1 MKLVLAGGDERM
13 QLAAAQLA
21 GEGHSVRYLHTG
33 SEFAWQQL
41 LQQADVLALPSPFSV
56 KEGGVPGWQH
66 GGVEQLL
73 DWLPKGAMV
82 LAGGGVSAEGN
93 RKLAATKEL
102 RLRFY
107 ADDPVFMARNAD
119 ISAEAA
125 VCAAMQRSGRMLDEQ
140 RVLISGYGLFARAI
154 ACRLVAL
161 GARVWAAAR
170 RDAQRRQ
177 AAADGIRA
185 IPLEE
190 IPQLAPQMDLVL
202 NTVPS
207 VILGQRQLERFRED
221 ALFLEL
227 ASPPYGIDLSAAA
240 ALERNVA
247 VLPGLPAQYA
257 PASAARAVAQCIL
270 RTVREEQQ

>member
-21 GEGHSVRYLHTG
+21 GEGYSVRYLHTG
-33 SEFAWQQL
+33 SGCAWQQL
-41 LQQADVLALPSPFSV
+41 LQQADVLALPYPFSV
-56 KEGGVPGWQH
+56 KEGGIPGWQH

-73 DWLPKGAMV
+73 EWLPKGAMV
-82 LAGGGVSAEGN
+82 LAGGGILLEKL
-93 RKLAATKEL
+93 RKLTAAKGL

-107 ADDPVFMARNAD
+107 ADDPAFLARNAD

-140 RVLISGYGLFARAI
+140 RVLLTGYGLFARAI
-154 ACRLVAL
+154 AWRLSAL

-170 RDAQRRQ
+170 RQSQRSQ
-177 AAADGIRA
+177 AAADGIKA
-185 IPLEE
+185 IALED

-207 VILGQRQLERFRED
+207 VILGQRQLELFRED

-247 VLPGLPAQYA
+247 VLPGLPVRYA
-257 PASAARAVAQCIL
+257 PASAARAIAQCIL